1 MRIKLLLIFLIG
13 LLQMNNI
20 AAQDIQDY
28 EKHVLIDG
36 TDTLPY
42 RVLLPVNYRPSEKYP
57 LLLFLHGAGE
67 RGNDNMAQ
75 LVHGGKLFVKDS
87 IRLKFPAIVVFPQ
100 CPQNSFWSNVDFKMN
115 GDKRVLQFKP
125 DGEPTAAMRML
136 LLLLPKLQKDF
147 SINKS
152 QVYVGGLSMGGMGTF
167 ELVNRMP
174 KTFAAAFAVCGGGNT
189 ASAKQL
195 SKTAWWIFHG
205 EEDPIVPYQLS
216 LDMYEAIRQTGA
228 EVRMSLYPT
237 VDHSSWDIAFKE
249 KELLGWL
256 FKHKK

>member
-1 MRIKLLLIFLIG
+1 
-13 LLQMNNI
+13 
-20 AAQDIQDY
+20 
-28 EKHVLIDG
+28 
-36 TDTLPY
+36 
-42 RVLLPVNYRPSEKYP
+42 
-57 LLLFLHGAGE
+57 
-67 RGNDNMAQ
+67 
-75 LVHGGKLFVKDS
+75 
-87 IRLKFPAIVVFPQ
+87 
-100 CPQNSFWSNVDFKMN
+100 
-115 GDKRVLQFKP
+115 
-125 DGEPTAAMRML
+125 
-136 LLLLPKLQKDF
+136 
-147 SINKS
+147 
-152 QVYVGGLSMGGMGTF
+152 MGGMGTF